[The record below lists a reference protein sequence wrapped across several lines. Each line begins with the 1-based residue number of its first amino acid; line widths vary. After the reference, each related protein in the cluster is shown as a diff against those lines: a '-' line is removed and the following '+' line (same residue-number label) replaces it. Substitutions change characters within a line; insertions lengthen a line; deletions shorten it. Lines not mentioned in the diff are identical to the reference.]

1 MTQALERLEALNLE
15 LCAATGAGKGADTT
29 PESSRAYRDLMFSRR
44 AEVAAAL
51 ADARWQIREY
61 ADQQETRALAA
72 RWRTYA
78 DGIQAILESVTHP

>member
-15 LCAATGAGKGADTT
+15 LCAASGAGKGADTT
-29 PESSRAYRDLMFSRR
+29 PEASRAYRDLMFSRR

-61 ADQQETRALAA
+61 ADHKETRALAA
-72 RWRTYA
+72 RWRAYA
-78 DGIQAILESVTHP
+78 DGVQAMLESVTRP

>member
-15 LCAATGAGKGADTT
+15 LCAASGAGKGADTT
-29 PESSRAYRDLMFSRR
+29 AEASRAYRDLMFARR

-61 ADQQETRALAA
+61 ADQQETRALSA

-78 DGIQAILESVTHP
+78 DGIQAMLESVTRP